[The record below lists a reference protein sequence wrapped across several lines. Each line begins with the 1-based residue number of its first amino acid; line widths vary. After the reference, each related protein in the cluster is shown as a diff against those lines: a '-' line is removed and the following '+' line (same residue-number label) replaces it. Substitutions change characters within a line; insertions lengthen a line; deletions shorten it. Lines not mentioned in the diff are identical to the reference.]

1 MYVCGAES
9 RGSINTAKMSLL
21 SYLLVS
27 QIYNNARDWKIHW
40 LTDDVF
46 ALYLGIVEAYLMYI
60 TVCGLKVCLFQMEN
74 THT

>member
-9 RGSINTAKMSLL
+9 RGSINTAEMSLP
-21 SYLLVS
+21 SYWLVS
-27 QIYNNARDWKIHW
+27 QIYNNARDWKIHC

-46 ALYLGIVEAYLMYI
+46 ALYPGIVEAYLMFI
-60 TVCGLKVCLFQMEN
+60 MVCGLKVFLFQMEN